1 MQNFRF
7 IFILVLLSIT
17 SSIIAQTRQVY
28 KQSEPLAH
36 TYSIVARD
44 EKTGEMAV
52 AVQSHWFSVGSLVAW
67 GEAGVGVVATQ
78 SFINKSFGVRGLALL
93 KEGKTPQE
101 ALGILLS
108 TDEAKE
114 VRQVAILDKLGRV
127 AVYTGKSCIKF
138 AGHQKGNNFSVQ
150 ANLMMSDKVWPA
162 MAKAFEEN
170 NELPLA
176 ERVMTAMR
184 AAQNQGGDIRG
195 KQSAVLLVV
204 KGESTGKVWDDKLID
219 LQVDDNAAP
228 IEELDRLLKV
238 YRAYEHMN
246 NGDHAVETG
255 NMKLASEEYQKA
267 EKMFPDNLEM
277 QFWHAITLLN
287 NGQLGEG
294 STMLKSIFQKDNNW
308 RILTARLP
316 ASGLLTVSEKELKI
330 ILNMK

>member
-1 MQNFRF
+1 MQNFKF
-7 IFILVLLSIT
+7 ITIFVLLFIASPIF
-17 SSIIAQTRQVY
+17 AQTRQVY

-52 AVQSHWFSVGSLVAW
+52 AVQSHWFSVGSLIAW

-78 SFINKSFGVRGLALL
+78 SFINKSFGIRGLALL

-101 ALGILLS
+101 ALDILLR

-127 AVYTGKSCIKF
+127 AVYTGKNCIKF

-150 ANLMMSDKVWPA
+150 ANLMMNDTVWPA
-162 MAKAFEEN
+162 MAKAFEAHT
-170 NELPLA
+170 ELSLA

-184 AAQNQGGDIRG
+184 AAQREGGDIRG

-204 KGESTGKVWDDKLID
+204 KGKSTGKVWDDTLID
-219 LQVDDNAAP
+219 LRVDDHKAP

-255 NMKLASEEYQKA
+255 DMKLASEEYQKA

-287 NGQLGEG
+287 DGQFGVG
-294 STMLKSIFQKDNNW
+294 STMLKSVFQRDNNW

-316 ASGLLTVSEKELKI
+316 SSGLLTISEKELEI
-330 ILNMK
+330 LLNMK

>member
-1 MQNFRF
+1 MQKFV
-7 IFILVLLSIT
+7 IITTLVLLIACE
-17 SSIIAQTRQVY
+17 SIIAQTRQVY

-101 ALGILLS
+101 ALDILLS
-108 TDEAKE
+108 TDEARD

-138 AGHQKGNNFSVQ
+138 AGHQKGDNFSVQ

-184 AAQNQGGDIRG
+184 AAQNEGGDIRG
-195 KQSAVLLVV
+195 KQSAILLVV
-204 KGESTGKVWDDKLID
+204 KGESTGKVWDDRLID
-219 LQVDDNAAP
+219 LRVDDNPSP
-228 IEELDRLLKV
+228 IDELERLLKV
-238 YRAYEHMN
+238 YQAYAHMN

-267 EKMFPDNLEM
+267 EAMFPDNLEM

-287 NGQLGEG
+287 NGQFGEG
-294 STMLKSIFQKDNNW
+294 STMLKTIFQKDDNW
-308 RILTARLP
+308 RILTGRLP
-316 ASGLLTVSEKELKI
+316 ASGLLTISEKELEI
-330 ILNMK
+330 LLNME